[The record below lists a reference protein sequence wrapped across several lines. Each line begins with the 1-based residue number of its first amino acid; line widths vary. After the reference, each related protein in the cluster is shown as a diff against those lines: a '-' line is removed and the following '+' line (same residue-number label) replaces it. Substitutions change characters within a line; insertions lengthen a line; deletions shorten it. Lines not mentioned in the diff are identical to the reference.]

1 MELMNKDLIMTSL
14 EIAELTGKR
23 HTEVLRDIRSEIE
36 SLENEDICTESIFAL
51 SDYKD
56 KTGRTLPMYSMGRE
70 GAMQIATRY
79 SATIRRKVILRLDE
93 LERLNTSKQLSTEE
107 MIIMQAKSVLEVK
120 NKVVDLESK
129 FEEMNHTMSNLITLE
144 SGKQRCIQLA
154 VAKKVYSID
163 GYDTKK
169 LFSNIYRDI
178 KRKFGVSSYKDIKTV
193 EYEKA
198 ISFINSWIED
208 KI

>member
-1 MELMNKDLIMTSL
+1 MELMNKDLTMTSL
-14 EIAELTGKR
+14 EMAELTGKN
-23 HTEVLRDIRSEIE
+23 HADVMRDIRSEME
-36 SLENEDICTESIFAL
+36 SLELDGFIGESIFAL
-51 SDYKD
+51 SSYINSQNKS
-56 KTGRTLPMYSMGRE
+56 LPMYSMGRE

-93 LERLNTSKQLSTEE
+93 LEKLNTSRQLSTEE